1 MQLFK
6 KEWNSFK
13 LGLGFFIVNMFQEA
27 AKAKKA
33 TS

>member
-13 LGLGFFIVNMFQEA
+13 LGLGFLVNIPGGC
-27 AKAKKA
+27 KAKKA